1 MRLDALNL
9 CICLDRK
16 LSEGWYPLSPM
27 FNVFELDKPFKV
39 SGNVKIPK
47 PVIASTSAWLLE
59 E

>member
-1 MRLDALNL
+1 MDALNL
-9 CICLDRK
+9 CLSLD
-16 LSEGWYPLSPM
+16 SVCAEGWYPLAPQ

-39 SGNVKIPK
+39 SGNVGIPK